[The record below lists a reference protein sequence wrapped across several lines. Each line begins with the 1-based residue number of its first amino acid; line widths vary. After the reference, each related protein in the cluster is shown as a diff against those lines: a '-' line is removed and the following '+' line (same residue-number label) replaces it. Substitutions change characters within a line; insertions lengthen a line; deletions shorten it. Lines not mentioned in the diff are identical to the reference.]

1 MAAKAPRKQP
11 APKRRTAK
19 PKTTLEASRSR
30 LELDFHTDAARGPSA
45 VQFAFLSEIARNSG
59 LTVAEVRRGL
69 DGLRDTLV
77 ESLKNNTYS
86 RIPRLVCFFGA
97 RPKPIRTR
105 EIEINGKTKSFK
117 ARTTFRL
124 QVRGTAMPPLRKAFA
139 ELA

>member
-30 LELDFHTDAARGPSA
+30 LELDFHTDARGPSA

-59 LTVAEVRRGL
+59 LTVAEVRRGMN
-69 DGLRDTLV
+69 GLSDTLV
-77 ESLKNNTYS
+77 EGLKNKTYT
-86 RIPRLVCFFGA
+86 RIPGLVSFFGA
-97 RPKPIRTR
+97 RPKQTQTR
-105 EIEINGKTKSFK
+105 EIEINGRAKSFK

-124 QVRGTAMPPLRKAFA
+124 QVRGTALSHLRKAFA
-139 ELA
+139 DLA